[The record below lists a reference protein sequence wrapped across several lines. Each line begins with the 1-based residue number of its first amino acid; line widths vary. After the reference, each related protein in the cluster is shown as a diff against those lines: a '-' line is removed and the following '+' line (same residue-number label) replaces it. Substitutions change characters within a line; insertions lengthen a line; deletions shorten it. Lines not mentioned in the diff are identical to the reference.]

1 MILRLLQI
9 YVQNKMYEQNC
20 REPQHLLEKLQ
31 SAKQNHHQKHNFCC
45 GTVHLKELLCSGGEH
60 HIKSAEDKAATTL
73 PLRARALCCCQLFMM
88 TLSLFQL

>member
-60 HIKSAEDKAATTL
+60 HIKSAADKPATPLLLRSRAFHFCQHFHDDTL
-73 PLRARALCCCQLFMM
+73 TF
-88 TLSLFQL
+88 